1 MDSPSKGL
9 YRVDP
14 KATSY
19 NPDNTGRDLYIYN
32 NNGGFMPASSTCKID
47 PVSKFAMIQSFVTFP

>member
-14 KATSY
+14 KATTY
-19 NPDNTGRDLYIYN
+19 NLDNTGRDLYIYN
-32 NNGGFMPASSTCKID
+32 NNGGFMPSSSTCKID
-47 PVSKFAMIQSFVTFP
+47 PVCKFKMLKYLI